1 MWKNVNIWNLGK
13 GSSEIPCLFLSSG
26 GSDGKESACNVEDPG
41 SIPGSGRSPGE
52 ETGNSLKYSC
62 LENPMDRGAWQAI
75 YSPWGRKE
83 SNTTEQL
90 THTWLSFS
98 HSVVSDSATT
108 WTAACQAS
116 LPFTI
121 SSSLFKLKSIEW
133 AMPSNHPLSVVPFSS
148 CLQSFPASGSF
159 PVSQFFTSGGQSI
172 RVSTSFQ

>member
-1 MWKNVNIWNLGK
+1 M
-13 GSSEIPCLFLSSG
+13 
-26 GSDGKESACNVEDPG
+26 EDPG
-41 SIPGSGRSPGE
+41 LILGQEDLLEKKLATYSNILAWRIPWR
-52 ETGNSLKYSC
+52 
-62 LENPMDRGAWQAI
+62 AWQAI
-75 YSPWGRKE
+75 YSPWGHKE
-83 SNTTEQL
+83 SDTIEQL

-116 LPFTI
+116 LPFII
-121 SSSLFKLKSIEW
+121 SSSLLKLKSIEW

-148 CLQSFPASGSF
+148 CLQSFTASGSF